1 MRNLKKIL
9 AAITVIAMI
18 ASMMVV
24 PALAESVKYEAE
36 AKVLN
41 DLGLMAG
48 YGLEDASNRLQGVIF
63 AIKAAGKGA
72 EAEAM
77 TDEEAAQI
85 LADQVVDAADVPAWG
100 AKWVAYAVKN
110 GYTSG
115 VDASVLPKVKFAPLN
130 TISAEEFLTWLLRI
144 GMGYTDAGTNT
155 AINMAITAN
164 VINLSQAIEFGQE
177 DAFIRDDI
185 AGILYGACKNG
196 VNADGTRFIESLIN
210 AGFISKEAAIA
221 AGLVEA
227 VPEKFEVVG
236 AIALNLVQVEVE
248 FNQPVDEDSAKD
260 KGNYKIDKV
269 VIKNVDLLDDG
280 KTVVLTFDAGD
291 ARKQQDKVDLTIEGV
306 KSANGKTLA
315 KTTIKGIELIDTD
328 SPAVVDG

>member
-155 AINMAITAN
+155 ALNMAITAN

-185 AGILYGACKNG
+185 AGILYGACKTG
-196 VNADGTRFIESLIN
+196 VNADGKSFIQSLID
-210 AGFISKEAAIA
+210 AGFITEEQAVAAGFKEAQPAK
-221 AGLVEA
+221 L
-227 VPEKFEVVG
+227 EVVG
-236 AIALNLVQVEVE
+236 VSATNLKQLVVE
-248 FNQPVDEDSAKD
+248 FNMPIKKAGDE
-260 KGNYKIDKV
+260 GNYIIETEDADATIDEESGF
-269 VIKNVDLLDDG
+269 DLSG
-280 KTVVLTFDAGD
+280 
-291 ARKQQDKVDLTIEGV
+291 
-306 KSANGKTLA
+306 
-315 KTTIKGIELIDTD
+315 
-328 SPAVVDG
+328 